1 MSHEEQS
8 TPPSTESG
16 TSQIKPKGRGR
27 GIMTGPK
34 SVYFWGAASGVVFA
48 LFAPMLRPAARS
60 AVKGGIRVGR
70 YAKKVASNV
79 KEEFED
85 IAVEAQADLDRE
97 ENAGD
102 LNGGKA

>member
-1 MSHEEQS
+1 LSHEQS
-8 TPPSTESG
+8 TSPSIESRRPQATPQSRG
-16 TSQIKPKGRGR
+16 VVPGR
-27 GIMTGPK
+27 K
-34 SVYFWGAASGVVFA
+34 SAYFWGAASGVALA

-97 ENAGD
+97 QNTGESDGSRA
-102 LNGGKA
+102 

>member
-1 MSHEEQS
+1 MSHEQS
-8 TPPSTESG
+8 ATPSTESG
-16 TSQIKPKGRGR
+16 TAQTTSKGR
-27 GIMTGPK
+27 GIMAGRK
-34 SVYFWGAASGVVFA
+34 SAYFWGAASGVAFA

-85 IAVEAQADLDRE
+85 IASEAQADLDRE
-97 ENAGD
+97 QNAGETD
-102 LNGGKA
+102 GSKA

>member
-1 MSHEEQS
+1 LSHEEQS
-8 TPPSTESG
+8 TPPSTERG
-16 TSQIKPKGRGR
+16 TAQAKPRGR

-34 SVYFWGAASGVVFA
+34 SAYFWGAASGVAFA

>member
-1 MSHEEQS
+1 LNHHQS
-8 TPPSTESG
+8 EPPSTENG
-16 TSQIKPKGRGR
+16 TPQATPQRGKVAPGR
-27 GIMTGPK
+27 K
-34 SVYFWGAASGVVFA
+34 SAYFWGAASGVALA

-97 ENAGD
+97 QNTGESDGSRA
-102 LNGGKA
+102 